1 MFFRRRKPSSEQQ
14 DLQKYGQL
22 TVFDAFDS
30 PVLALTKEKPP
41 KQSKI
46 NIEQRGKSTVAA
58 NPPIFWFEHE
68 ASDYIQTAE
77 QALSSHP
84 KNGFIRTTYMP
95 ALYPQCPLNSEA
107 DVVRATALWILHP
120 IILTL
125 QEMFDDV
132 RCSSEDGR
140 QGVRCDTLISID
152 KKSVFVFEYKSRGYL
167 VGKQYLD
174 GRLDLPKA
182 RDSRSL
188 LDFEKAYRARVE
200 SEIQDLDVERGK
212 AKPGYWVPSR
222 LGHNAACITKQAQ
235 AYSKSYGTRYVAC
248 FDWDNLFLWNFA
260 GNTWAEGIKP
270 FGDRPFKHETWAWGT
285 LVTDRAS
292 FRKVLLGYI
301 LQAYDDC
308 HNRDRQTMGP
318 KPWSQTEKEKELEA
332 AAAANVAANAAA
344 YQRNRCDMPS
354 AVGSS
359 TQRVPSSS
367 DRDRL
372 PRHDN
377 PRDQQPQTPQRPRP
391 PPSASS
397 LTPSQLRGSSRDRP
411 SRPSD
416 PRQLSSERDV
426 SAQRLSSDHR
436 QSPDRPRI
444 SDQRAQSDQR
454 QPSNQQLSPDHR
466 YPAGQ
471 RYPSDQRLA
480 PNHGYSDQ
488 SVRASPSLLTATDPR
503 RGSSHDR
510 LSSSSS
516 SHARRDSS
524 PHQPS
529 TDYPVYDR
537 PHSRSRHYVDETGYD
552 YRPQQATPYP
562 PDDYGVPRYTDMPPP
577 PSTSRSRQEPPSA
590 SLPQPKRSLQQRQH
604 GSSHHRAPSSSSGQG
619 STSGIAGLLAESADV
634 VKESRRGPINGV
646 PQVLVMR
653 EDSLEKDSGRTTT
666 NKRNKSLG
674 LW

>member
-1 MFFRRRKPSSEQQ
+1 M
-14 DLQKYGQL
+14 KYL
-22 TVFDAFDS
+22 
-30 PVLALTKEKPP
+30 K
-41 KQSKI
+41 
-46 NIEQRGKSTVAA
+46 
-58 NPPIFWFEHE
+58 
-68 ASDYIQTAE
+68 
-77 QALSSHP
+77 
-84 KNGFIRTTYMP
+84 TTYMP
-95 ALYPQCPLNSEA
+95 ATYSQCPLVSEA

-125 QEMFDDV
+125 QEMF
-132 RCSSEDGR
+132 E
-140 QGVRCDTLISID
+140 GVRCTSEESRSGIRCDNLIYIKD
-152 KKSVFVFEYKSRGYL
+152 QAICVFEYKSRGYL
-167 VGKQYLD
+167 VDQEYLD
-174 GRLDLPKA
+174 GRLDLPAA
-182 RDSRSL
+182 RDPRSL
-188 LDFEKAYRARVE
+188 MQFEREYQAKVRSQQKAFKALD
-200 SEIQDLDVERGK
+200 SG
-212 AKPGYWVPSR
+212 KPGTNIHSC

-235 AYSKSYGTRYVAC
+235 AYSKGFTTRYVAC

-260 GNTWAEGIKP
+260 GNTWARQ
-270 FGDRPFKHETWAWGT
+270 FTSETWAWGT
-285 LVTDRAS
+285 LVADRAS
-292 FRKVLLGYI
+292 FRKVLLGFI

-308 HNRDRQTMGP
+308 TKGDNSRMGLAPWDQTAMDNRKKTSALQA
-318 KPWSQTEKEKELEA
+318 Q
-332 AAAANVAANAAA
+332 VAANAVAH
-344 YQRNRCDMPS
+344 QRNRRDMPS
-354 AVGSS
+354 AAGSS
-359 TQRVPSSS
+359 KQRVPSSS

-372 PRHDN
+372 PRPDN
-377 PRDQQPQTPQRPRP
+377 PRDQQP
-391 PPSASS
+391 PPSTSS
-397 LTPSQLRGSSRDRP
+397 LSPSQLQGSSRDRL
-411 SRPSD
+411 SRHSD
-416 PRQLSSERDV
+416 PRYLSSNKDV

-436 QSPDRPRI
+436 QNPDRPRM

-454 QPSNQQLSPDHR
+454 QPSNQQISPDHR

-510 LSSSSS
+510 SSSSSS

-524 PHQPS
+524 PHQRS
-529 TDYPVYDR
+529 TDYTVYDS

-552 YRPQQATPYP
+552 YRPQHATPYP

-634 VKESRRGPINGV
+634 VKEARRGPINGV